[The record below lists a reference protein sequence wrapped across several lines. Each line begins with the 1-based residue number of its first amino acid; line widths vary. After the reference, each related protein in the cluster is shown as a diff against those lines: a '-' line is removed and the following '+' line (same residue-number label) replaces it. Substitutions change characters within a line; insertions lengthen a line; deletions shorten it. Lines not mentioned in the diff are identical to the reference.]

1 MLQSHND
8 SAVAI
13 AECIGGSVDNFSAM
27 MNAKAKEI
35 GCKNTHFCH
44 LRMDWMQKIL
54 VEHITQLQ
62 KIWL

>member
-35 GCKNTHFCH
+35 GCKTHTLS